1 MNAHNAASPAN
12 NKQVFRLLDSLK
24 TLGDENAA
32 LLREVEE
39 TKKAQ
44 AEAKAAREAMRQFK
58 QDYKQRFTKLKM
70 ALEKHKRDNSI
81 NNNSNNGSGN
91 PSNLIA
97 NSDFMKKTEMQQE
110 IQKRDLMIQK
120 LKNESSKK
128 DDALRK
134 YEKFYQ
140 QVKLRSDQKKKQ
152 KESESK

>member
-1 MNAHNAASPAN
+1 MNAHNSASPAN
-12 NKQVFRLLDSLK
+12 NKQVFRLLDSLR

-70 ALEKHKRDNSI
+70 ALDKHKRDNNI
-81 NNNSNNGSGN
+81 NSNNGSGN
-91 PSNLIA
+91 PSNLVA
-97 NSDFMKKTEMQQE
+97 NSNFMKKTEMQQE

-140 QVKLRSDQKKKQ
+140 QVKLRSDQKKRQ

>member
-1 MNAHNAASPAN
+1 MVGIRSSNIGTGNHTNANNILSPAN

-58 QDYKQRFTKLKM
+58 QDYKQKFTKLKL
-70 ALEKHKRDNSI
+70 ALEKHRRENPA
-81 NNNSNNGSGN
+81 SNNMV
-91 PSNLIA
+91 SNSSFMRKNRI
-97 NSDFMKKTEMQQE
+97 SDMQNE
-110 IQKRDLMIQK
+110 IQKRDKVIQK
-120 LKNESSKK
+120 MKSESQKK

-134 YEKFYQ
+134 YEQFYQ
-140 QVKLRSDQKKKQ
+140 QKLRS
-152 KESESK
+152 E